1 METVTS
7 ADGTE
12 IAYETVGSGPPV
24 ILLHGGSGTR
34 QAWDTLRP
42 YLSDTYTLVVP
53 DRRGRGESGG
63 SAEVSNGGDGHPPTD
78 YSLDK
83 EVADLRALVDA
94 VDGTPAVFGHSF
106 GGLVAL
112 AAAES
117 LALDALVLYE
127 PAVLVGEYRDDDLA
141 ARMERELRAGRRE
154 EAMALFFQAAG
165 TVDDVQ
171 ELPWWPEEA
180 RLHLA
185 ETVVRENYA
194 VEAYELPPTFE
205 FETPTLLL
213 TGEHG
218 PEHLRAAVFE
228 LDDRIAESRVVELD
242 GVGHVATES
251 APERLATAVESFISS
266 G

>member
-7 ADGTE
+7 SDGTR
-12 IAYETVGSGPPV
+12 IAYETVGSGPPM
-24 ILLHGGSGTR
+24 ILLHGGSGR
-34 QAWDTLRP
+34 RHAWDSVRP
-42 YLSDTYTLVVP
+42 CLSDTYTLVVP

-63 SAEVSNGGDGHPPTD
+63 PVELSTGDDDRATTD
-78 YSLDK
+78 YGLDK
-83 EVADLRALVDA
+83 EVADLQALVDA
-94 VDGTPAVFGHSF
+94 VDGTPVVFGHSF

-112 AAAES
+112 AAAET
-117 LALDALVLYE
+117 LTLDGLVLYE
-127 PAVLVGEYRDDDLA
+127 PAVLVGDHRSDDLA

-154 EAMALFFQAAG
+154 AAMALFFEEAG
-165 TVDDVQ
+165 TVDDVR

-185 ETVVRENYA
+185 ETVIRENYA
-194 VEAYELPPTFE
+194 VEAYELPRTFE

-218 PEHLRAAVFE
+218 PEHLREAVFE
-228 LDDRIAESRVVELD
+228 LDDRIPESRVVELD

-251 APERLATAVESFISS
+251 APEQVAGAVESFVSS
-266 G
+266 V

>member
-34 QAWDTLRP
+34 RAWDTLVP
-42 YLSDTYTLVVP
+42 YLSDGRTLVIP

-63 SAEVSNGGDGHPPTD
+63 SVVLSDGDDGQPPTD
-78 YSLDK
+78 YTLDK
-83 EVADLRALVDA
+83 EVADLQALVDA
-94 VDGTPAVFGHSF
+94 VEGQPSVFGHSF

-112 AAAES
+112 AAAET

-127 PAVLVGEYRDDDLA
+127 PALLVGEYREDDLA

-154 EAMALFFQAAG
+154 AAMALFFEEAG

-185 ETVVRENYA
+185 ETVIRENYA
-194 VEAYELPPTFE
+194 VEAYELPPNFE

-218 PEHLRAAVFE
+218 PEHLREAVFE
-228 LDDRIAESRVVELD
+228 LDDRIPESRVVELD

-251 APERLATAVESFISS
+251 APQRVAGAVESFVSS
-266 G
+266 V